1 MATITKTRK
10 KELKQKK
17 KKIPK
22 QGRNEK
28 IAL

>member
-17 KKIPK
+17 KIPK